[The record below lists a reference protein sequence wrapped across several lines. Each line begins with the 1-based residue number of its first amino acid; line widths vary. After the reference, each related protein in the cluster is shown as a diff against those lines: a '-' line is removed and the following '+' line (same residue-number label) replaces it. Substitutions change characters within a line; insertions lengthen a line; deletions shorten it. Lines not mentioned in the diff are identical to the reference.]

1 MYKVWAF
8 TRLLLLIVSVTAT
21 LYLSYWLTCGYE
33 LATACFAG
41 VAVVAAILA
50 YRSQEQQRRSTYLE
64 TRRSQIWASFD
75 SMMQLAESRRPSS
88 SLVPTLNGSLQ
99 ALELESETLPDAL
112 FNTLQAQWSVVEYW
126 IVIGSWCNLMFT
138 KEFEEMQNDRNAV
151 ATLLVG
157 SLGSDHVAALVEY
170 AARSSKAA
178 FYPLIF
184 LLWLHGGVRDV
195 YATNEADSAL
205 LDAVDNNMIRYAK
218 MRAGA

>member
-1 MYKVWAF
+1 M
-8 TRLLLLIVSVTAT
+8 
-21 LYLSYWLTCGYE
+21 
-33 LATACFAG
+33 
-41 VAVVAAILA
+41 
-50 YRSQEQQRRSTYLE
+50 
-64 TRRSQIWASFD
+64 
-75 SMMQLAESRRPSS
+75 
-88 SLVPTLNGSLQ
+88 NGSLQ